1 MYHFP
6 HWFSMRRASAT
17 VVLFIATAAAIA
29 QSSASN
35 PGQTTAP
42 SGSQQPASGPQSGG
56 GSQSATTPPNPEN
69 EWLAKTSKLYFSS
82 AKAGLAGFNCE
93 IHPDW
98 HALFVSANKGAEAPG
113 SDVYLAQL
121 KKVKV
126 RMHARM
132 QGGSTIEW
140 QADSSVDNSPSG
152 DPNGVIDNMHQT
164 VQQILEGFL
173 QFWSPFMQVTVVPPK
188 ADGLEI
194 THGATSHTIHAKQ
207 GTTELTEIF
216 NNNLVLEHFNV
227 TLAGTSIKLAPTFEP
242 TPQGLLVKAFSTEI
256 LPAGSSPEQTQKM
269 QVRVEY
275 QTVNSQTIPGE
286 LNMEIVGTGNFNFAF
301 DGCSTE
307 TN

>member
-1 MYHFP
+1 MLL
-6 HWFSMRRASAT
+6 MAMT
-17 VVLFIATAAAIA
+17 IAAAQSPAANPA
-29 QSSASN
+29 QTPA
-35 PGQTTAP
+35 PATRPQTAT
-42 SGSQQPASGPQSGG
+42 GPQAG
-56 GSQSATTPPNPEN
+56 PVNPEN

-93 IHPDW
+93 VHPDW

-113 SDVYLAQL
+113 SEAYLTQL

-140 QADSSVDNSPSG
+140 VADASDGSAPSG
-152 DPNGVIDNMHQT
+152 DVNAVIDNMHQT

-173 QFWSPFMQVTVVPPK
+173 QFWSPFMEVTVVPPK
-188 ADGLEI
+188 AEGLEI
-194 THGATSHTIHAKQ
+194 SHGPTSHTIHAKQ

-256 LPAGSSPEQTQKM
+256 VPAGATPEQTQKM

-275 QTVNSQTIPGE
+275 QTVNNQTIPGQ

-307 TN
+307 AN